1 MKKFLNI
8 KIIIRTLGFL
18 LLFQSFF
25 MLLASFVSFL
35 YNESDVQPIL
45 LSAGITLTVA
55 LIAILSISKPTEP
68 IGKREAYLVVALV
81 WVVFSLFGLLPFLLS
96 GSIPSFTD
104 AFFETMSGFTTTGA
118 TILTD
123 VESLSH
129 GLLFWRSIIQWL
141 GGMGIIVLSL
151 AILPLLGM
159 GGMQLFVAEV
169 PGPTKDKLHAKVSFT
184 AKALWG
190 IYVVLTASQ
199 ALFLW
204 LGGMDL
210 FDGICHSFTTMATGG
225 FSTKNASIAYWNSP
239 LIEYIIIVYMFLAG
253 VNFSLYFS
261 FLQGNFSKIFKNEE
275 LKYYLSFVLVFTL
288 LVVCSIVF
296 YTPELVISVEQ
307 IIRHSLFQVVS
318 LFTTTGFATYDY
330 LLWSQFTWMLL
341 IVTMLFGA
349 SAGSTSGGIKLVRI
363 VLLLKNSY
371 YEFKR
376 LLHPNAIIPVR
387 YNEKVVMPQMMT
399 NVLAFV
405 ALYITIL
412 VIGMIMLGAFGMNFD
427 EAVGS
432 AVTALSN
439 VGPSLGS
446 LGPSSNFAA
455 ISLPAKWVMSFLMLI
470 GRLELF
476 TVLVILTP
484 TFWSK

>member
-1 MKKFLNI
+1 
-8 KIIIRTLGFL
+8 
-18 LLFQSFF
+18 
-25 MLLASFVSFL
+25 
-35 YNESDVQPIL
+35 
-45 LSAGITLTVA
+45 
-55 LIAILSISKPTEP
+55 
-68 IGKREAYLVVALV
+68 
-81 WVVFSLFGLLPFLLS
+81 
-96 GSIPSFTD
+96 
-104 AFFETMSGFTTTGA
+104 
-118 TILTD
+118 
-123 VESLSH
+123 
-129 GLLFWRSIIQWL
+129 
-141 GGMGIIVLSL
+141 
-151 AILPLLGM
+151 
-159 GGMQLFVAEV
+159 
-169 PGPTKDKLHAKVSFT
+169 
-184 AKALWG
+184 
-190 IYVVLTASQ
+190 
-199 ALFLW
+199 
-204 LGGMDL
+204 
-210 FDGICHSFTTMATGG
+210 
-225 FSTKNASIAYWNSP
+225 
-239 LIEYIIIVYMFLAG
+239 MFLAG

>member
-1 MKKFLNI
+1 MKKFLNF
-8 KIIIRTLGFL
+8 KIVVRTLGFL

-25 MLLASFVSFL
+25 MLLSSIVAFI
-35 YNESDVQPIL
+35 YNEPDVKPMMYATGITLLAGL
-45 LSAGITLTVA
+45 LSALFIP
-55 LIAILSISKPTEP
+55 KPTEP

-81 WVVFSLFGLLPFLLS
+81 WIVFSLFGLLPFWMS
-96 GSIPSFTD
+96 GAIPSFTD

-118 TILTD
+118 SILTD

-190 IYVVLTASQ
+190 IYVLLTLSQ
-199 ALFLW
+199 ALLLW

-225 FSTKNASIAYWNSP
+225 FSTKNASIAFWNSP
-239 LIEYIIIVYMFLAG
+239 FIEYIVILYMFLAG
-253 VNFSLYFS
+253 INFSLYF
-261 FLQGNFSKIFKNEE
+261 FVLKGNFEKLFKNEE
-275 LKYYLSFVLVFTL
+275 LKFYLLFVVSFTAFVAF
-288 LVVCSIVF
+288 SITF
-296 YTPELVISVEQ
+296 YTPELVVSVEQ
-307 IIRHSLFQVVS
+307 TIRHSLFQVVS
-318 LFTTTGFATYDY
+318 LITTTGFATYDY

-341 IVTMLFGA
+341 VVLMLFGA
-349 SAGSTSGGIKLVRI
+349 SAGSTSGGIKMVRI

-387 YNEKVVMPQMMT
+387 YNEKVVIPQIMT

-412 VIGMIMLGAFGMNFD
+412 ITSMVVLGAFGMSFD

-432 AVTALSN
+432 AITALSN

-446 LGPSSNFAA
+446 LGPVSNYAA
-455 ISLPAKWVMSFLMLI
+455 ISEPAKWFMSFLMLI

-484 TFWSK
+484 SFWSK